1 MTDNITP
8 GDETASESGHPESG
22 TLEHIDPRELVLDTN
37 VRDEADLDAEF
48 IASIKEH
55 GVLIPIAAVRGD
67 DGQLLVRAGQRRAL
81 AAREAELPTVPVY
94 IRSASDGDDTAQLV
108 ERVTEQIVENDQRR
122 ELTTTQRA
130 KGIQQMLDAG
140 VSVTKV
146 ARALSVHKD
155 TVKAA
160 GTAGKSQ
167 AAMEALSTDQLSLTE
182 AAALAEFDDVPN
194 ALDRLVRVAG
204 TQWFD
209 HTVSQL
215 REQQASLKAQREAE
229 QPWRE
234 KGFTMLDSF
243 PGAWDVERV
252 ELSYLRTAAGEE
264 ADETAVTNPA
274 LWAVMLNEE
283 DGLVDVETGE
293 AVEDDAVDWGTQ
305 DDPEAVPAEGL
316 RHADTVKE
324 VTLFVPEY
332 YCLDYAAAGLVL
344 DDRFKRYAGLGHT
357 GDESS
362 ETVDLDGDDEDAKA
376 AREAAK
382 AQAELEAER
391 RERRKVI
398 ALNKLGEAAGVV
410 RRQFLTT
417 LVSRKTPPKGAG
429 IFVAD
434 SLARDAHL
442 LVEHHGQGVTAT
454 ILGLE
459 PKGGEEGAAIRNL
472 IKGLPENG
480 DARAQV
486 IILATVL
493 GALESRTPKDAWR
506 QPAPIRDIAESRW
519 GWEVRMT
526 SGDLLRYLA
535 ANGYTLSPIEQV
547 ITGDREAD
555 EVYDEYLAETTAQAT
570 DEDAADDDEATDAA

>member
-1 MTDNITP
+1 MTDTNTP
-8 GDETASESGHPESG
+8 GNETPSDSGQPESG
-22 TLEHIDPRELVLDTN
+22 TLEHIDPRDLVLETN
-37 VRDEADLDAEF
+37 VRDDAGLDPEF
-48 IASIKEH
+48 IASVKEH
-55 GVLIPIAAVRGD
+55 GVLIPISAVRAD
-67 DGQLLVRAGQRRAL
+67 DGQLLVRAGQRRTL

-94 IRSASDGDDTAQLV
+94 VRSASDGDDTAQLV

-122 ELTTTQRA
+122 ELTTNQRA

-146 ARALSVHKD
+146 AKKLSVHKD
-155 TVKAA
+155 TIKAA
-160 GTAGKSQ
+160 GIAGKSQ

-209 HTVSQL
+209 HTVAQL

-229 QPWRE
+229 TPWRE
-234 KGFTMLDSF
+234 KGFTVLDGF
-243 PGAWDVERV
+243 PDAWDVECV

-305 DDPEAVPAEGL
+305 DDPEAIPAEGL
-316 RHADTVKE
+316 RHANTVKE

-332 YCLDYAAAGLVL
+332 YCIDYAAAGLAL
-344 DDRFKRYAGLGHT
+344 DERFTRYAGLGHT
-357 GDESS
+357 ADESS
-362 ETVDLDGDDEDAKA
+362 GTVDLDGDDEDTKA
-376 AREAAK
+376 AREAAQ
-382 AQAELEAER
+382 AQAQQEAER

-398 ALNKLGEAAGVV
+398 ALNKLGEAAGAV
-410 RRQFLTT
+410 RRQFMTT

-429 IFVAD
+429 LFVAD
-434 SLARDAHL
+434 ALARDAHL
-442 LVEHHGQGVTAT
+442 MVEHHGASVTAS
-454 ILGLE
+454 ILGTDAR
-459 PKGGEEGAAIRNL
+459 GGDESAAIRKL
-472 IKGLPENG
+472 VKALPENG

-486 IILATVL
+486 VILAIVL
-493 GALESRTPKDAWR
+493 GALETRTPKDAWR
-506 QPAPIRDIAESRW
+506 HPEPIRDESESRW
-519 GWEVRMT
+519 SYGHRMT

-547 ITGDREAD
+547 ITGEREAD
-555 EVYDEYLAETTAQAT
+555 EVYDEYLAESTAQA
-570 DEDAADDDEATDAA
+570 DADAEVTDAA